1 MCLAFQVS
9 RSPSKMLKRKTSSM
23 NVKANPG
30 EKKSRFKNRVPSM
43 GPGAYGAYHK
53 ILPDIIVV

>member
-1 MCLAFQVS
+1 
-9 RSPSKMLKRKTSSM
+9 MLKRKTSSM

-30 EKKSRFKNRVPSM
+30 EKKSRLKNRVPSM